1 MPEGEIFIER
11 RKHKRVPKKLKVF
24 YRLMTEEEIES
35 NMNERTKKEVES
47 SDISITGI
55 QLLCDEKI
63 DAEKILRLDV
73 FAGEDEPIATFAE
86 TRWVKYDD
94 KVKKY
99 RVGMEFLV
107 IKEEHINIIKKITG
121 E

>member
-11 RKHKRVPKKLKVF
+11 RRHKRVPKKLRVF
-24 YRLMTEEEIES
+24 YRLMTDDEIEI
-35 NMNERTKKEVES
+35 NINEKTKKEVES

-55 QLLCDEKI
+55 QLLCDEKL
-63 DAEKILRLDV
+63 DVEKILRLDV
-73 FAGEDEPIATFAE
+73 YTDEEEPIATFAE

-94 KVKKY
+94 KIKKY